1 MDGYVTIGT
10 ELDSSMVDKQIDL
23 LQDKLEGLVEEY
35 DILEKVEPFDRQ
47 NEELIKLGR
56 EIETTRKRLAKL
68 VSTKEA
74 MGKTDFSGI
83 KNSIDS
89 AGNSI
94 TKIIKKIGRWGLA
107 IFGIRSAYM
116 GIRSAINT
124 IAGDDEQLKADIDYM
139 KNAVAYA
146 LEPLVRSIVNFAK
159 QLLFY
164 VQYIIKAW
172 TGKNIFENAN
182 KSLQNANKQAKQ
194 LKKTMAGFDEMNI
207 LNSDGSVSST
217 APSFNLASPED
228 VPIPGWIQWIADNG
242 EIVGAVIAGITG
254 ALISMKIL
262 GLDPIMALG
271 IGAII
276 AGIILLI
283 KDVIDMIKDPS
294 WQGFANILGDI
305 TIIIGGIMLVMNNWW
320 GLLVIIVGAIVKLV
334 ANNWDAIMNVL
345 KTVGGWIYDNIIKP
359 VGDFF
364 SGLWNG
370 IVNGVK
376 TAFNFIKS
384 VFNSIVSFFSGIV
397 NSILKLFKNIGTNV
411 GNVIGSAFK
420 AVVNAVLG
428 AIESILNFPIRAING
443 LISVINAI
451 PGINIGKLSTFKL
464 PRLAKGGIVNNPG
477 PGVMMGSY
485 IAGEKGPEAVIPLDD
500 ATLDRLGLAFARHT
514 AINTTIPVYVG
525 NRLVAREMKRIDA
538 EDNFAFNG

>member
-1 MDGYVTIGT
+1 MDGYVVIETL
-10 ELDSSMVDKQIDL
+10 LDTKEFDSQIEYIESQML
-23 LQDKLEGLVEEY
+23 EIEDKLKKADMGFEVGDVQKLQAQYE
-35 DILEKVEPFDRQ
+35 
-47 NEELIKLGR
+47 KLGNQL
-56 EIETTRKRLAKL
+56 INLRKQKQKL
-68 VSTKEA
+68 NTVPNNFE
-74 MGKTDFSGI
+74 GI

-94 TKIIKKIGRWGLA
+94 TKIIKKIGKWSLA

-139 KNAVAYA
+139 KNAIAYV
-146 LEPLVRSIVNFAK
+146 LEPVVRGIVNFAK

-217 APSFNLASPED
+217 APSFNLANPED

-242 EIVGAVIAGITG
+242 EIVGTVIAGITG

-294 WQGFANILGDI
+294 WQGFANILSDI

-334 ANNWDAIMNVL
+334 ANNWDAIMNIL

-364 SGLWNG
+364 GNLWNG

-376 TAFNFIKS
+376 TAFNAIKN
-384 VFNSIVSFFSGIV
+384 VFKSIISFFSGIV
-397 NSILKLFKNIGTNV
+397 SSILNLFKSIGTNV

-420 AVVNAVLG
+420 AVINAVLS

-443 LISVINAI
+443 LIDIVNAI